1 MQYPWF
7 ACMEPML
14 TVPGLSQVM
23 AGSIESKAAFYFS
36 LYDMDGSG
44 EIDREELLRVCNNW
58 HSP

>member
-1 MQYPWF
+1 
-7 ACMEPML
+7 ML
-14 TVPGLSQVM
+14 TVSGLSQVM

-44 EIDREELLRVCNNW
+44 EIDREELLRVCNSW